1 MPIFDRYIAV
11 DWSANNGPKTG
22 KDSIWIGE
30 ATPAGLVASRNPAT
44 RALAMADIERT
55 LLAAR
60 SRGERVLVGFDFV
73 FGFPK
78 GAAEAIA
85 QAVAPSS
92 GLRPPSPTRGEGDA
106 ARSLPSSLLPSWEK
120 VPDRADEGAESH
132 SASAVTP
139 SPLRGG
145 GTMRS
150 MVGGGGEPWTRL
162 WSVLSQLVTD
172 SDANLSNRFDVAAA
186 INRATTP
193 RFWGHPHGRTI
204 PGLSPTRS
212 GTDYASIAEHRAVE
226 SRIRGPQPV
235 WKLTGIGAVGSQ
247 TLLGIPRLEALRR
260 HPTLS
265 RDIAVWPFE
274 TDFSARLTA
283 PITLVEIYPSFFP
296 LDIVAEPRDRA
307 QVETC
312 VLRYAALD
320 AAGLL
325 QSFLAAPP
333 DLSPA
338 DRTTA
343 IAEEGWIAGVGHE
356 HLRLALPVAA

>member
-30 ATPAGLVASRNPAT
+30 ATPAGLLASRNPAT
-44 RALAMADIERT
+44 RALAMADIEHT

-60 SRGERVLVGFDFV
+60 SRGERVMVGFDFV
-73 FGFPK
+73 FGFPV
-78 GAAEAIA
+78 GAAAAIA
-85 QAVAPSS
+85 QAAATAPSVI
-92 GLRPPSPTRGEGDA
+92 L
-106 ARSLPSSLLPSWEK
+106 
-120 VPDRADEGAESH
+120 
-132 SASAVTP
+132 P
-139 SPLRGG
+139 SPLWGG
-145 GTMRS
+145 GTTRS
-150 MVGGGGEPWTRL
+150 VVGGGEEPWQAL
-162 WSVLSQLVTD
+162 WSTLHALIED
-172 SDANLSNRFDVAAA
+172 SDANLSNRFTVAEH
-186 INRATTP
+186 INRATAP
-193 RFWGHPHGRTI
+193 RFWGHPHGRSYAH
-204 PGLSPTRS
+204 LRPTRAT
-212 GTDYASIAEHRAVE
+212 TDYTAVAERRAVE

-235 WKLTGIGAVGSQ
+235 WKLTGVGSVGSQ

-260 HPTLS
+260 HPTLG

-274 TDFSARLTA
+274 TDFSAKLAA

-296 LDIVAEPRDRA
+296 LEVAAEPKDRA

-325 QSFLAAPP
+325 KTFLAAPA
-333 DLSPA
+333 DLNPA
-338 DRTTA
+338 DRAAA

-356 HLRLALPVAA
+356 QLRLALAEAA

>member
-30 ATPAGLVASRNPAT
+30 ATRAGLVVSRNPPT
-44 RALAMADIERT
+44 RAAAMTDIEAT
-55 LLAAR
+55 LLSAR
-60 SRGERVLVGFDFV
+60 ARGERVMVGFDFV
-73 FGFPK
+73 FGFPV

-85 QAVAPSS
+85 QAAAPLPASS
-92 GLRPPSPTRGEGDA
+92 TEGGGADRVSGVVLPYPPAGTSPLVGEAGRG
-106 ARSLPSSLLPSWEK
+106 
-120 VPDRADEGAESH
+120 VPLAP
-132 SASAVTP
+132 ASPFP

-150 MVGGGGEPWTRL
+150 MVGGGGEPWSRL
-162 WSVLSQLVTD
+162 WSTLHILITD
-172 SDANLSNRFDVAAA
+172 TDQNLSNRFDVAAA

-193 RFWGHPHGRTI
+193 RFWGHPHGRTY
-204 PGLSPTRS
+204 PSLSATRT
-212 GTDYASIAEHRAVE
+212 GTDYATISERRAVE

-235 WKLTGIGAVGSQ
+235 WKLTGVGAVGSQ

-260 HPTLS
+260 HPILG

-274 TDFSARLTA
+274 TDFSARLSA

-296 LDIVAEPRDRA
+296 LDIAADPKDRA

-320 AAGLL
+320 AAGLMTT
-325 QSFLAAPP
+325 FLSAPP

-338 DRTTA
+338 DRATA
-343 IAEEGWIAGVGHE
+343 IAEEGWIAGVGNE
-356 HLRLALPVAA
+356 HLRLALSVAA